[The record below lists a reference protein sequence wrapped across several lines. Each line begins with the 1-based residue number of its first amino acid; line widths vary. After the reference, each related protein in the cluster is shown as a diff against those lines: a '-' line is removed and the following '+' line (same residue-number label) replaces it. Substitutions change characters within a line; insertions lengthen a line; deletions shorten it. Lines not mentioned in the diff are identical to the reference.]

1 MTAAE
6 EENTLV
12 LKELAG
18 QIAGST
24 KTTHHQLQEL
34 TKEVQDIRDTR
45 MRPYLTSMGLFVVM
59 VMGVTGYVYNV
70 ELRFTRAFFTIQDR
84 MQVLEIRGEVNTGR
98 DTELSAQLRRMEAR
112 RAAKIDEFIDDAA
125 FFMQGMEKE

>member
-24 KTTHHQLQEL
+24 KTTHDQLQEL
-34 TKEVQDIRDTR
+34 TKEIKDIRDTR
-45 MRPYLTSMGLFVVM
+45 MRPYLTSMGMFVVM
-59 VMGVTGYVYNV
+59 VMAVTGYVYNV
-70 ELRFTRAFFTIQDR
+70 ELRFTRAFFQIQDR
-84 MQVLEIRGEVNTGR
+84 MQVLEIRGEVNMGR
-98 DTELSAQLRRMEAR
+98 DAELSAQLRRMEAR
-112 RAAKIDEFIDDAA
+112 RAEKIDEFLRDANHY
-125 FFMQGMEKE
+125 MESTGGE

>member
-1 MTAAE
+1 MSAAE

-24 KTTHHQLQEL
+24 KTTHDQLQEL
-34 TKEVQDIRDTR
+34 TKEIKDIRDTR

-70 ELRFTRAFFTIQDR
+70 VLRFTRAFFQIQDR
-84 MQVLEIRGEVNTGR
+84 MQALEIRGEVNMGR
-98 DTELSAQLRRMEAR
+98 DTELSDQLNRMEMR
-112 RAAKIDEFIDDAA
+112 RAAQLDEFINDASHY
-125 FFMQGMEKE
+125 MQSTGGE